1 MTSLLPVVTCL
12 VAVPAVL
19 LPQARTPE
27 LIVAARAHIAA
38 HQLDSAE
45 STLETAFARAVYTM
59 DSAWV
64 YVWYGVVEHLRGRDE
79 IARASFRRALLL
91 HPDPGVDGL
100 DKISPRLAQLFDQ
113 ESRAI
118 RVRSANDVD
127 VPARWL
133 AGPVFVYPASL
144 RSRRIA
150 GHALVRA
157 IVDTA
162 GQVVGSSIEVL
173 DTPDSAFVEPLKQMM
188 RATAFHPA
196 RIRGRPVRSWVS
208 YQFNLT
214 PPSVGNPVRL
224 VDAARDQL
232 RLTNADSAL
241 TLLDLALSED
251 AATPAVR
258 VYALLVQ
265 GIAWHAKQRDS
276 LAAVSFSSALG
287 SYREL
292 SAGGVD
298 LAPFLKKLADSVSL
312 SGWAPR
318 RQ

>member
-1 MTSLLPVVTCL
+1 MPRLLQVAACL
-12 VAVPAVL
+12 LAVPTAL
-19 LPQARTPE
+19 FPQARTPE

-38 HQLDSAE
+38 RQLDSAE

-64 YVWYGVVEHLRGRDE
+64 YVWYGVVEHMRGRDD

-91 HPDPGVDGL
+91 HPDPGVEGL
-100 DKISPRLAQLFDQ
+100 DTISPRLAELFDR

-127 VPARWL
+127 QPARWRS
-133 AGPVFVYPASL
+133 GPVFVYPASL
-144 RSRRIA
+144 RARRIA

-162 GQVVGSSIEVL
+162 GLVADNSIEVL
-173 DTPDSAFVEPLKQMM
+173 DTPDSAFNEPLRQML
-188 RATAFHPA
+188 RGTAFQPA
-196 RIRGRPVRSWVS
+196 RVRGRPVRSLVS
-208 YQFNLT
+208 YQFDLT
-214 PPSVGNPVRL
+214 PPSAGNPVRL

-241 TLLDLALSED
+241 TLLELALDEN

-276 LAAVSFSSALG
+276 LAARSFSSALG
-287 SYREL
+287 SYRKL
-292 SAGGVD
+292 SAGGAD

-312 SGWAPR
+312 SRPR
-318 RQ
+318 RGS